1 MSLYEPADG
10 ILETHV
16 TWEDVEEQMQK
27 SLGTKAIFGKNKTS
41 TNISDLKGFMSKI
54 AMIEPD
60 WENIEEGKD
69 LPKRFVVKI
78 SSQLAFAAL
87 SKVMKFDGEDGFSEE
102 KLKKLGVLT
111 RDVHN
116 REVETYKL
124 LVRFNHKDIPYT
136 KVYGLKSFESDNDL
150 KGYMILDYVQNIHSL
165 SMHDSI
171 PADELT
177 NLVRGVATFSA
188 LAETL
193 TPEEKKF
200 AGGPE
205 YLELFFNEVFNDE
218 QLERQFETLRNS
230 FGEENS
236 KIVEESI
243 KILRHY
249 KNLVKKYTK
258 ISEILGFKL
267 VLNHGDLWQT
277 NMLLTSDSS
286 GKLKLEAIIDWQAV
300 STLPPGMDLSR
311 LLMGC
316 LSAQDRRDRGDELL
330 KLYHETFV
338 NVLGKEL
345 FSFQEVQDSYSLY
358 YPMMAIALL
367 PLVITFLDNSKAI
380 SDEEKVSA
388 REKTVLKLVA
398 MMEDLIDV
406 HDYNLRTFPEF
417 LQI

>member
-1 MSLYEPADG
+1 MSLYEAADG

-16 TWEDVEEQMQK
+16 TWEDVEKTMQE
-27 SLGTKAIFGKNKTS
+27 SLGTHAKFGENRRV
-41 TNISDLKGFMSKI
+41 TNISDMKGFMSKI
-54 AMIEPD
+54 ALIETD
-60 WENIEEGKD
+60 W
-69 LPKRFVVKI
+69 I

-124 LVRFNHKDIPYT
+124 LVKFDNKDIPYT
-136 KVYGLKSFESDNDL
+136 KVYGLKAFSDENDL
-150 KGYMILDYVQNIHSL
+150 KGFLILDFIPNVHPM

-171 PADELT
+171 PADQLVPF
-177 NLVRGVATFSA
+177 VRGVATFSA

-193 TPEEKKF
+193 SPEEKKF

-205 YLELFFNEVFNDE
+205 YLELFFGEVFDDE
-218 QLERQFETLRNS
+218 QMERQFDTLRSS
-230 FGEENS
+230 FGDQHLQIVDNS
-236 KIVEESI
+236 IE
-243 KILRHY
+243 ILRHY
-249 KNLVKKYTK
+249 NKLVKKYTR

-277 NMLLTSDSS
+277 NMLHSLGED

-316 LSAQDRRDRGDELL
+316 LSAEDRRVRGDEML
-330 KLYHETFV
+330 KIYYETFKE
-338 NVLGKEL
+338 VLGKEL
-345 FSFQEVQDSYSLY
+345 FSFEELQNSYSLY
-358 YPMMAIALL
+358 FPMMAMALL
-367 PLVITFLDNSKAI
+367 PLVISFLDNSQI
-380 SDEEKVSA
+380 SNEEKSEA

-406 HDYNLRTFPEF
+406 HDYNMENFGEF
-417 LQI
+417 LKI